1 MGVASVK
8 KLELYAHNTVVD
20 TVLATLQKLG
30 CCEIV
35 LPDGDEDGQKS
46 PAILAD
52 LDDKISEAR
61 YLLRI
66 LEPHYVDEI
75 SSIARS
81 FGERPEFP
89 LRHLASASDSF
100 EVKERAEEV
109 RALERKLVEI
119 RSDISQTDGYLTF
132 LDELKDMP
140 YPMSLMS
147 SGTEIVSGIMGTIPV
162 EKIDQWNRSILDALG
177 EDIETYYVP
186 FGPKDKE
193 TWVVMVGLRALESR
207 AMEIAGGFG
216 FSKIDVSKDLSLSP
230 QEEIK
235 RLVDKRERLL
245 KEADDLDVKMR
256 QKAEELVPDVRRF
269 SDYWAVLADRARAL
283 EGGEYT
289 DEVVL
294 IRSWVPVEEED
305 ELVRALSPVSNLTEL
320 RFYDPE
326 ESDMPPT
333 LLQNPEWSL
342 PFETLTKLYGA
353 PKYGGI
359 DPTPLLAPFF
369 FIFFGMCLGDGG
381 YGLIMVGFFMAF
393 LKKFKKMPSGTKQ
406 FFSLFVLS
414 GIAATLVGALT
425 GSWMGDMIDVVPFLR
440 FLKPIK
446 DIPVLLIPM
455 NDPMAFLG
463 ISLVFGIVQIFFG
476 MAVAMKDCL
485 KKGDY
490 MGAFADQ
497 LGWMVFLTGLLLLGA
512 SAKLPAISWLGKLVT
527 AAGAITL
534 VATQGRDKDG
544 MIQKAISGL
553 LSLYNV
559 TAYLGDVLSYSRL
572 LALGL
577 ATSAIAMI
585 INMLA
590 GLSSSIPYV
599 GWLIA
604 IVLFLGGHLF
614 SVAVNVL
621 GAFVHSLR
629 LQYVEFFSKFYA
641 GGGRLFEP
649 LRYNTK
655 YVAISEEGGEGL

>member
-66 LEPHYVDEI
+66 LEPYYVDEV

-81 FGERPEFP
+81 FGEKPECS
-89 LRHLASASDSF
+89 LRYLASASESF

-119 RSDISQTDGYLTF
+119 RSDISQTDGYISF
-132 LDELKDMP
+132 LGELKDMP

-147 SGTEIVSGIMGTIPV
+147 SGTESVSGVIGTIPV

-177 EDIETYYVP
+177 EDIETYHVP

-216 FSKIDVSKDLSLSP
+216 FSKIDVSKDLSLSS

-235 RLVDKRERLL
+235 RLVEKRERLL
-245 KEADDLDVKMR
+245 KEAEDLDVKMH
-256 QKAEELVPDVRRF
+256 QKAEDLVPDVRRF
-269 SDYWAVLADRARAL
+269 SDYWTVLADRARAL

-305 ELVRALSPVSNLTEL
+305 ELVKALSPVSDLTEL
-320 RFYDPE
+320 RFYDPG

-655 YVAISEEGGEGL
+655 YVAISEEGGEG